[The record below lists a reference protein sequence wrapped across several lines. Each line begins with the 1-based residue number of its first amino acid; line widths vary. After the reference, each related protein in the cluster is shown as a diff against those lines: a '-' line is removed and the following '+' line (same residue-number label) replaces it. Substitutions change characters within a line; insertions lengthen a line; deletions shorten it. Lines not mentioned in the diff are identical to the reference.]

1 MKYTFT
7 ETESRL
13 YEDCILCLC
22 VLVHTY
28 IHTHTLVGPFY
39 AFFMHFWSRE
49 GHETVGGKI
58 KWAKAKKSKFF
69 LSVGLKQSRVIT
81 ECLFIHPF
89 IHSGVTY

>member
-1 MKYTFT
+1 MF
-7 ETESRL
+7 
-13 YEDCILCLC
+13 

-28 IHTHTLVGPFY
+28 IHTHPLVGPFY